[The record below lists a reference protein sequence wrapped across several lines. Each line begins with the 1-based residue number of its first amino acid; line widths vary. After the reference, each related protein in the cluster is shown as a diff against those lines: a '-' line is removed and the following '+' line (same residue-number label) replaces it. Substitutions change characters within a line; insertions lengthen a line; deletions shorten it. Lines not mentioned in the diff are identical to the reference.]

1 MRKFFQK
8 NYLAI
13 LIVLLI
19 CGFLVRLYRIDNPIA
34 DWQSWRQADTGAVT
48 RNFVEHGLDLLHPRI
63 NNISNV
69 QSGLDN
75 PQGYFFAEFPIYN
88 ATSASLYL
96 LFHGLT
102 LIEWERIVT
111 ILASVFAG
119 LFLYLIVERHSNKT
133 LGLLAAFF

>member
-111 ILASVFAG
+111 ILASVIAG
-119 LFLYLIVERHSNKT
+119 LFLYQQLIISRR
-133 LGLLAAFF
+133 L